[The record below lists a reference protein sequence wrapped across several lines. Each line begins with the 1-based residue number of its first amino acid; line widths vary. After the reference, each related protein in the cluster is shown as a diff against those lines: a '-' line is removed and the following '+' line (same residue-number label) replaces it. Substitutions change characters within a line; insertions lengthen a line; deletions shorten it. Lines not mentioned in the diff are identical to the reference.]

1 MVQRQERQ
9 SDRDR
14 ELKAMELW
22 SQGNYEYYKL
32 DPNDIDF
39 KVRSKRTDVTAFI
52 EVKGRNRT
60 VDKAFPLPIAARK
73 LVKLDDSRKQDK
85 NATRAFI
92 IWACTDG
99 IIWCDLDELNG
110 VARMG
115 GRPQRPDTANDWEVM
130 VYYNRNQAPF
140 KTIINISEEDKL

>member
-22 SQGNYEYYKL
+22 SQGNYECYKL

-60 VDKAFPLPIAARK
+60 VDKASPHASNP
-73 LVKLDDSRKQDK
+73 
-85 NATRAFI
+85 T
-92 IWACTDG
+92 
-99 IIWCDLDELNG
+99 
-110 VARMG
+110 
-115 GRPQRPDTANDWEVM
+115 
-130 VYYNRNQAPF
+130 
-140 KTIINISEEDKL
+140 

>member
-1 MVQRQERQ
+1 
-9 SDRDR
+9 
-14 ELKAMELW
+14 MELW

-73 LVKLDDSRKQDK
+73 LVKLD
-85 NATRAFI
+85 
-92 IWACTDG
+92 
-99 IIWCDLDELNG
+99 E
-110 VARMG
+110 
-115 GRPQRPDTANDWEVM
+115 
-130 VYYNRNQAPF
+130 
-140 KTIINISEEDKL
+140 